1 MKSLSMFLLTAAVLL
16 SAQGAFAQ
24 RDAATKARGEYNFHG
39 NSASGSIRNARESSA
54 NYLEYARTSEQ
65 VNPELATE
73 TVDEIGQFITKAQKH
88 MASMRKHAAGDK
100 QTLTALDSIDK
111 NLAQAAK
118 SQAEMRATCH
128 QDKVDGPASLV
139 CCKAIDES
147 LAKAI
152 AEHDKLMKRL
162 STLTRGKN

>member
-16 SAQGAFAQ
+16 SAQAAFAQ
-24 RDAATKARGEYNFHG
+24 RDAATKARGEYHFQG
-39 NSASGSIRNARESSA
+39 NSAKGAIRTARETSA
-54 NYLEYARTSEQ
+54 NYLEYARTAEP
-65 VNPELATE
+65 VNPEVASE
-73 TVDEIGQFITKAQKH
+73 TVDDLGQFITKAQKH
-88 MASMRKHAAGDK
+88 MASMRKHAGGDK

-147 LAKAI
+147 LTKAI
-152 AEHDKLMKRL
+152 SEHDKLMKRL
-162 STLTRGKN
+162 STLTRAKN